1 MTSSVFDK
9 TMKRFDVEE
18 YIPMDEKFDPNFHEA
33 MAMVDYPSKEP
44 NTICEVMVSGWKIG
58 DRVLRAAQVLCVKKR
73 N

>member
-44 NTICEVMVSGWKIG
+44 NTI
-58 DRVLRAAQVLCVKKR
+58 
-73 N
+73 